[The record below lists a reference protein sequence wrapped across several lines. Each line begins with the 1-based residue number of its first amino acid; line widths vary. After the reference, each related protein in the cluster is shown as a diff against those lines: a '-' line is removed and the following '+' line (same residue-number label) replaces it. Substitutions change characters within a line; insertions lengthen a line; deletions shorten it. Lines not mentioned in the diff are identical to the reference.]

1 MALEHFQATPTGF
14 IALNISPK
22 WLTQISLEA
31 PLPSLMLLEE
41 LGLPP
46 ERVVFEI
53 SGLEGD
59 PDRLRQV
66 VTRYKSAGI
75 RVAVDDF
82 GTGYSMLD
90 QVIALQPDFLK
101 LDIQLLHQATRENSN
116 SSDFVKSLA
125 LVAEKSGCW
134 IIAEGV
140 ETEEH
145 LHFALDCGARY
156 VQGFLF
162 GAAAENFLPADAVQ
176 PVFSRLRDH
185 YVEAKLAERTRLLEL
200 RTSLASLFA
209 QLRRWLEKGAKP
221 NALP

>member
-1 MALEHFQATPTGF
+1 MIEGQPLPYYQPLIDTATGRVAGYEALARLRRDDGEVVSAGPLFSDPEVDQTELLHLDRDVRRMALEHFQATPTGF

-22 WLTQISLEA
+22 GLTQISLEA

-101 LDIQLLHQATRENSN
+101 LDIQLLHQPRGKTAT
-116 SSDFVKSLA
+116 A
-125 LVAEKSGCW
+125 
-134 IIAEGV
+134 
-140 ETEEH
+140 
-145 LHFALDCGARY
+145 
-156 VQGFLF
+156 
-162 GAAAENFLPADAVQ
+162 
-176 PVFSRLRDH
+176 
-185 YVEAKLAERTRLLEL
+185 
-200 RTSLASLFA
+200 RTSSS
-209 QLRRWLEKGAKP
+209 RWRW
-221 NALP
+221 